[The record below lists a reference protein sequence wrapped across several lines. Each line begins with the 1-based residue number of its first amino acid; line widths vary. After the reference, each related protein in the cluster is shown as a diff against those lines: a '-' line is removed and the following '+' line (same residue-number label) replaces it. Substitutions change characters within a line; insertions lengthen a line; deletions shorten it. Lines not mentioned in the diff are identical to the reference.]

1 MLDYNEDRWS
11 YLVTVLI
18 FMAAVKPPTTTTAT
32 PARNLH
38 ETKNLQG
45 NIFASLLAALSICL
59 GTITMN
65 LVQWPS
71 AISQHGRQRGVNR
84 FGAK

>member
-18 FMAAVKPPTTTTAT
+18 FMAAVNPPTTTAT

-45 NIFASLLAALSICL
+45 NIFASILAALSISL

-71 AISQHGRQRGVNR
+71 AIS
-84 FGAK
+84 